1 MYQRYTRLSIVN
13 SHPVITQLA
22 KYQNVTNCCRTV
34 PATTF
39 AQQMLKNSVIAE
51 TTSSATWFAELE
63 SDWYKKLFV
72 FQDLVRDRKIKK
84 PILGNT
90 NTSGQ
95 YD

>member
-1 MYQRYTRLSIVN
+1 
-13 SHPVITQLA
+13 
-22 KYQNVTNCCRTV
+22 
-34 PATTF
+34 
-39 AQQMLKNSVIAE
+39 MLKNSVIAE